1 MKNKIKIYLFGDS
14 ICFGQLVGSHR
25 TWATRLCETL
35 ESLNTSNQAF
45 LVQNAGVNGNTTRQA
60 LERISYDVT
69 SHAPNYIYLQ
79 FGMNDCNYW
88 IDNNGLPRV
97 SPRAFVANLV
107 EIAEKCFAASS
118 QRVFLATNHL
128 SRKGMIGAE
137 NNISYD
143 QSNENYNELIRE
155 AYHILVNKNLPASLL
170 DHENDWKHQIAI
182 KNDLSLE
189 DLLLED
195 GIHLSSIGHELYSEY
210 LQTTLI
216 PHITG

>member
-1 MKNKIKIYLFGDS
+1 MKKIIKLFLFGDS

-35 ESLNTSNQAF
+35 ESLNTINQEF

-107 EIAEKCFAASS
+107 EIAEKCLAASS
-118 QRVFLATNHL
+118 KHVFLATNHL
-128 SRKGMIGAE
+128 SKKGMIGAE

-143 QSNENYNELIRE
+143 QSNEIYNELVRE
-155 AYHILVNKNLPASLL
+155 AYHILVNKNLPVSLL
-170 DHENDWKHQIAI
+170 DHESDWKHQIAI
-182 KNDLSLE
+182 KKDLHLE
-189 DLLLED
+189 DLLLDD

-210 LQTTLI
+210 VRNTLI
-216 PHITG
+216 PYIID